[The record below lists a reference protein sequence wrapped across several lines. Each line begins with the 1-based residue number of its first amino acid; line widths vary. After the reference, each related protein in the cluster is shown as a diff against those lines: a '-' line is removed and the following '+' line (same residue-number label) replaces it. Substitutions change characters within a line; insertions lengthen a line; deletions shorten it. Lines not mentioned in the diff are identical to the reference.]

1 MQPDNVNRMITTWET
16 RFCPHI
22 LQLAKM
28 SRLPKI
34 QQMYKELYKEPLDLL
49 DDDESD
55 GTLPN
60 SSPSFFWILLNFEMT
75 WVLFEFNV

>member
-1 MQPDNVNRMITTWET
+1 MYPDNANRMITTWET

-34 QQMYKELYKEPLDLL
+34 QQMYKELYKETLM
-49 DDDESD
+49 DDDESND
-55 GTLPN
+55 DTVPDP
-60 SSPSFFWILLNFEMT
+60 PSTSEI
-75 WVLFEFNV
+75 